1 MDSRRRDGQDGNP
14 RRRYDAIE
22 GDVMNRRKVVLG
34 LTAGGAIAGLD
45 ALPGRALAAGGKPAL
60 DAALPA
66 GVHASAY
73 LEAPPGKQPLI
84 KLTWRPPNYESP
96 LDAFH
101 DAITPNDR
109 FFVRYHLAGIPEQA
123 DLARDWRL
131 TVGGT
136 GAASPFELTLEE
148 LQREFPVTEVTA
160 LCLCSGNRRGLF
172 EPHVPGVQWGSGAM
186 GNARW
191 RGARLADVLNRA
203 GVGDGVVEVAANGAD
218 RALLDATPD
227 FVKSVPLAKA
237 LHPDT
242 LIAYEMNGEPL
253 PHLNGYPARLVVPGW
268 TATYWIK
275 HLTQLDLLTAPHD
288 GFWMRKGYRVPKGAF
303 PVREPFTSQEDDKT
317 SPITEIVVNS
327 LITSPVEGQRVAARR
342 GIEVRGVAWDG
353 GTGVRSVEVSMD
365 GGATWRPALLGPD
378 LGPYSLRTWSAT
390 VEKPARG
397 AATVLAR
404 ATAMDGSTQP
414 ERAVPN
420 PAGYHHNALRP
431 VAFTIT

>member
-1 MDSRRRDGQDGNP
+1 MD
-14 RRRYDAIE
+14 
-22 GDVMNRRKVVLG
+22 RRKVVLG
-34 LTAGGAIAGLD
+34 LAAGGAVAGLD
-45 ALPGRALAAGGKPAL
+45 SLPARALAAGPKPAL

-73 LEAPPGKQPLI
+73 LEAPPGKKPLI
-84 KLTWRPPNYESP
+84 KLTWRPPNYEST
-96 LDAFH
+96 LEAFE

-131 TVGGT
+131 SVGGA
-136 GAASPFELTLEE
+136 GATSPFELSLEQ
-148 LQREFPVTEVTA
+148 LKRDFPVAEVTA

-191 RGARLADVLNRA
+191 RGARLADVLARA
-203 GVGDGVVEVAANGAD
+203 GVRDGVVEIAANGAD
-218 RALLDATPD
+218 RPLLDATPD
-227 FVKSVPLAKA
+227 FVKSMPLAKA

-253 PHLNGYPARLVVPGW
+253 PHLNGFPARLVVPGW

-275 HLTQLDLLTAPHD
+275 HLAQLDLLLQPHD

-303 PVREPFTSQEDDKT
+303 PAREPFASQDDDKT
-317 SPITEIVVNS
+317 SAITEIVVNS
-327 LITSPVEGQRVAARR
+327 LITAPVEGQRVAARR
-342 GIEVRGVAWDG
+342 GFEVRGVAWDG
-353 GTGVRSVEVSMD
+353 GTGVRGVEVSLD
-365 GGATWRPALLGPD
+365 GGATWRPAELGPD
-378 LGPYSLRTWSAT
+378 LGPYSLRTWSAR

-404 ATAMDGSTQP
+404 ATAMDGAMQP

-420 PAGYHHNALRP
+420 PAGYHHNAPRP